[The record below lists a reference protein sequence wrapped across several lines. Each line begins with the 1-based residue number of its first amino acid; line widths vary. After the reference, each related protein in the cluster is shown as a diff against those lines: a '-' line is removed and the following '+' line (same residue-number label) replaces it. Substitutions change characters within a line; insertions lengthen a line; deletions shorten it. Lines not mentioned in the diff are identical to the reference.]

1 MAPGTAWLRDSGDN
15 GLGGGFAGEKRMKM
29 QHVFEVELAELANG
43 LDVRSEGWNY
53 KRKRMI
59 PKFLALIN
67 EGIATPLTTIEKM
80 G

>member
-1 MAPGTAWLRDSGDN
+1 
-15 GLGGGFAGEKRMKM
+15 MKM
-29 QHVFEVELAELANG
+29 KHVFEVELAELAKG
-43 LDVRSEGWNY
+43 LDVRSEGWQD

-67 EGIATPLTTIEKM
+67 EGIVTPLTTIGKM

>member
-15 GLGGGFAGEKRMKM
+15 GLGGGFGGEKRMKM
-29 QHVFEVELAELANG
+29 KHVFEVELVELANG
-43 LDVRSEGWNY
+43 LDVRSKGWKD

-59 PKFLALIN
+59 PKFLALMN
-67 EGIATPLTTIEKM
+67 EGIVASLTTIRKM